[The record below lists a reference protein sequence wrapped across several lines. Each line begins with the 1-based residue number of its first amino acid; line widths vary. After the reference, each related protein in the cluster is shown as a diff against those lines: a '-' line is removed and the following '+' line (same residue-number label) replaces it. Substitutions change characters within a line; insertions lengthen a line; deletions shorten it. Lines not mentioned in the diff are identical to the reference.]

1 MDEVITIKQ
10 LHEATGKLVRA
21 AGKAGKPTMITGRGQ
36 PVAVL
41 ASLEFLAAQN
51 RQPRRT
57 LPEYEVLM
65 RQHAHLPVSEDLDA
79 LRGSKE
85 SHL

>member
-41 ASLEFLAAQN
+41 APLEFLVAQN

-57 LPEYEVLM
+57 LPEYEALM
-65 RQHAHLPVSEDLDA
+65 RQHAHLPVSGDLDA
-79 LRGSKE
+79 LRGCKRG
-85 SHL
+85 LL

>member
-1 MDEVITIKQ
+1 MDEVLTIKQ

-21 AGKAGKPTMITGRGQ
+21 AGKARTLALITDRGQ

-41 ASLEFLAAQN
+41 GSPESLVALG

-65 RQHAHLPVSEDLDA
+65 RQHAHPPASEDLNA
-79 LRGSKE
+79 LRGSQE
-85 SHL
+85 IHL